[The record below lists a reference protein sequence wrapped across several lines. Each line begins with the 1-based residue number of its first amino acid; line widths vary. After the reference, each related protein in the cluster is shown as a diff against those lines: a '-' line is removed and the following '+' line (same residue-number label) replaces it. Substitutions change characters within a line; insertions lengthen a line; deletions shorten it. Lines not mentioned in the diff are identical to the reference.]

1 MKAVFVSNYINHHQ
15 IPFCDAMYRRLGED
29 FTFVQTEP
37 MEEERVRMGWEA
49 DLKALPYVKLLYEEE
64 ALCRERI
71 NGCDLLLAGWMEDP
85 ELIFD
90 RLESGKPAF
99 RISERIY
106 REGQWKAVS
115 PWGLASKYK
124 EHIRYRNRPVYLLCA
139 GGYVAS
145 DFTLIHAYPGKM
157 LRFGYFPETK
167 DPSLQAEK
175 PQEGPVQ
182 LLWAGR
188 LMPLKHPE
196 YAVRLAEELR
206 GAGYDFQLKLIGG
219 GELEEKLQAQ
229 IREKELSG
237 LVTMTGFLPPQEVR
251 RAMEESHIFL
261 FTSNHL
267 EGWGAVVNEAMNSR
281 CAVVASRE
289 AGAVPFLI
297 RHGENG
303 MVYYRNRY
311 EDFAGAVRH
320 LLENKKDRE
329 RMGRKACE
337 TILKEWNAD
346 TAAARCLS
354 LYEGWEKGRM
364 VFPESGPL
372 SPAPMIRP

>member
-1 MKAVFVSNYINHHQ
+1 M
-15 IPFCDAMYRRLGED
+15 
-29 FTFVQTEP
+29 
-37 MEEERVRMGWEA
+37 
-49 DLKALPYVKLLYEEE
+49 
-64 ALCRERI
+64 
-71 NGCDLLLAGWMEDP
+71 
-85 ELIFD
+85 
-90 RLESGKPAF
+90 
-99 RISERIY
+99 
-106 REGQWKAVS
+106 
-115 PWGLASKYK
+115 
-124 EHIRYRNRPVYLLCA
+124 
-139 GGYVAS
+139 
-145 DFTLIHAYPGKM
+145 
-157 LRFGYFPETK
+157 
-167 DPSLQAEK
+167 
-175 PQEGPVQ
+175 Q

-206 GAGYDFQLKLIGG
+206 GAGYDFRLKLIGG

-237 LVTMTGFLPPQEVR
+237 LVTMTGFLPPPEVR

>member
-1 MKAVFVSNYINHHQ
+1 MTEYEKRAVCPVCPHHCSLKEGQYGRCRARKNEKGKIICVNYGRITALALDPVEKKPLRHFFPGSMILSAGSYGCNLSC
-15 IPFCDAMYRRLGED
+15 PFCQNYQISMAGSEEKETAHYVTDEAAAGVPD
-29 FTFVQTEP
+29 FREITP
-37 MEEERVRMGWEA
+37 EE
-49 DLKALPYVKLLYEEE
+49 
-64 ALCRERI
+64 
-71 NGCDLLLAGWMEDP
+71 
-85 ELIFD
+85 
-90 RLESGKPAF
+90 
-99 RISERIY
+99 
-106 REGQWKAVS
+106 
-115 PWGLASKYK
+115 
-124 EHIRYRNRPVYLLCA
+124 
-139 GGYVAS
+139 
-145 DFTLIHAYPGKM
+145 
-157 LRFGYFPETK
+157 
-167 DPSLQAEK
+167 
-175 PQEGPVQ
+175 
-182 LLWAGR
+182 
-188 LMPLKHPE
+188 
-196 YAVRLAEELR
+196 LAELAEDLR
-206 GAGYDFQLKLIGG
+206 GAGYDFRLKLIGG
-219 GELEEKLQAQ
+219 GELEEKLKAR

-251 RAMEESHIFL
+251 KAMEESHIFL

-311 EDFAGAVRH
+311 EDFSGAVRH
-320 LLENKKDRE
+320 LIENKKDRE
-329 RMGRKACE
+329 RMGQRACE

-364 VFPESGPL
+364 SFPESGPL